1 MISGFEDSRN
11 QHLNPWAG
19 RVRDGSFLFFF
30 FLFLKDSTNL
40 NEGQETFL
48 SIRNLTAHTFSWK
61 NQRRNAVLL
70 LVLGNNERHLA
81 EDELGTTGP
90 QTSQEIVKP
99 RPGEETQGC
108 PKPGKGG
115 FGGRGGTSPCP
126 QSSSP
131 QPCCV
136 NSIFFFF

>member
-1 MISGFEDSRN
+1 MD
-11 QHLNPWAG
+11 
-19 RVRDGSFLFFF
+19 FFF

-81 EDELGTTGP
+81 EGELGTTGP
-90 QTSQEIVKP
+90 QTTVGKLSSQGQERKLKVALSQE
-99 RPGEETQGC
+99 
-108 PKPGKGG
+108 GG
-115 FGGRGGTSPCP
+115 ALGVGVGHLHAHNLHHPNLA
-126 QSSSP
+126 
-131 QPCCV
+131 V
-136 NSIFFFF
+136 